1 MWTDMSIATI
11 IFFFFF
17 SLAGLWIGRIVY
29 LDRKRERMLGNFAN
43 YTAILEYYMEKA
55 YDIIHKDKI
64 LIYSIEATKL
74 PDEDFGR
81 YTKEFIKLVEK
92 LMGKK
97 QVKEFVFF
105 YSNYDTFIFN
115 VVEYFNSKY
124 ETDEIRKTAMDN
136 VMESELEVPDS
147 LKAET
152 PKTPVQTPQ

>member
-1 MWTDMSIATI
+1 MWTDMSFTTM

-17 SLAGLWIGRIVY
+17 LIAGLWIGRTIY
-29 LDRKRERMLGNFAN
+29 RDKKRQRMMNNFAN

-74 PDEDFGR
+74 PDKDFNR
-81 YTKEFIKLVEK
+81 FTKEFIKLVEK
-92 LMGKK
+92 LLGKQ

-105 YSNYDTFIFN
+105 YSEYDTFIFN

-124 ETDEIRKTAMDN
+124 ETDEIRQTAMDN
-136 VMESELEVPDS
+136 VMDSELEVPDS
-147 LKAET
+147 LKAT
-152 PKTPVQTPQ
+152 PPKAPAVP